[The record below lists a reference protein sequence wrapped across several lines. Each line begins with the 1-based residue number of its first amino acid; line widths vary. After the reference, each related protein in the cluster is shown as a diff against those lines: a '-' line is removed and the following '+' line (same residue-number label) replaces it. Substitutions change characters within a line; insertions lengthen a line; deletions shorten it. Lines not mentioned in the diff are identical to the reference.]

1 MSTAVI
7 KCEAY
12 DPIEEMNII
21 RNMDE
26 MIMFINRTLNF
37 LGGWDDCCSFYG
49 FEIPSDENGYV
60 TSTIEEYYKNGGKF
74 KNIPKEDEFPVVIY
88 FDYQSEYFDS
98 LKWISI
104 KSEHIGYWIE
114 GVVDPVNNVVGDW
127 KCSVC
132 HGTSLKDSTFC
143 PNCGA
148 RMEN

>member
-1 MSTAVI
+1 MSTTVI

-12 DPIEEMNII
+12 DPIEELNII
-21 RNMDE
+21 HNMSE
-26 MIMFINRTLNF
+26 MITFMNRTLNF
-37 LGGWDDCCSFYG
+37 LGGWDACCSFYG

-88 FDYQSEYFDS
+88 FDYHSTCYDALE
-98 LKWISI
+98 WISI
-104 KSEHIGYWIE
+104 KSKSTGYWIV
-114 GVVDPVNNVVGDW
+114 GGIDPCTNVVGNW

-132 HGTSLKDSTFC
+132 HGTSLKDSAFC

-148 RMEN
+148 KME